1 MKNTAVIPIR
11 SGREEIIAWQI
22 VHTFMTTDVKNYA
35 IQCFKDEAQ
44 AILDLIPMLDE
55 NFSKAADLIYNCK
68 GKVIVTG
75 VGKSGHV
82 GEKIAAT
89 LASLGTPSFFLNP
102 LDAYH
107 GDLGMISEG
116 DVVMAISYSG
126 NTDELLRFIPLL
138 IDRKIPI
145 IGISGNPDSLLVQVS
160 TCHLNIKVDHE
171 ADPLNLAPTSSTT
184 TTMAMGDALACALV
198 HLRHFK
204 PSDFAQFHPGGS
216 LGRQL
221 LSTVKKSMVSD
232 NLPVVKLND
241 KVSDT
246 IISISKTKQGIAV
259 AIDKGKIVGVITDGD
274 VRRAMRDKQE
284 AFFLLEVKD
293 IMSTNPKTIHQDAK
307 LNKAGEIMRK
317 HNIHSLVVVND
328 KNEFVGIIDSF
339 SCL

>member
-1 MKNTAVIPIR
+1 M
-11 SGREEIIAWQI
+11 
-22 VHTFMTTDVKNYA
+22 
-35 IQCFKDEAQ
+35 
-44 AILDLIPMLDE
+44 
-55 NFSKAADLIYNCK
+55 
-68 GKVIVTG
+68 IVTG

-107 GDLGMISEG
+107 GDLGMIAEG

-145 IGISGNPDSLLVQVS
+145 IGVSSNPSSLLGQYS

-198 HLRHFK
+198 HLRNFK
-204 PSDFAQFHPGGS
+204 PNDFAQFHPGGT
-216 LGRQL
+216 LGKML
-221 LSTVKKSMVSD
+221 LSTVKNFMVSD
-232 NLPVVKLND
+232 NLPIVSKGD

-246 IISISKTKQGIAV
+246 IIQISKTKQGIAV
-259 AIDKGKIVGVITDGD
+259 VIEDEKIVGVVTDGD
-274 VRRAMRDKQE
+274 VRRAMQSKQDS
-284 AFFLLEVKD
+284 FFHLEVKD
-293 IMSTNPKTIHQDAK
+293 IMSTTPKTINENTK
-307 LNKAGEIMRK
+307 LNVAGDMMRK
-317 HNIHSLVVVND
+317 YNIHSLIVVNND
-328 KNEFVGIIDSF
+328 QRFVGIIDSF

>member
-1 MKNTAVIPIR
+1 MK
-11 SGREEIIAWQI
+11 
-22 VHTFMTTDVKNYA
+22 DVKEYA
-35 IQCFKDEAQ
+35 VRCFKDEAQ
-44 AILDLIPMLDE
+44 AILDLIPMLDN
-55 NFSKAADLIYNCK
+55 NFSKAVDLVYNCK
-68 GKVIVTG
+68 GKLIVTG

-107 GDLGMISEG
+107 GDLGMIAEG

-145 IGISGNPDSLLVQVS
+145 IGVSSNPSSLLGQYS

-198 HLRHFK
+198 HLRNFK
-204 PSDFAQFHPGGS
+204 PNDFAQFHPGGS
-216 LGRQL
+216 LGKML
-221 LSTVKKSMVSD
+221 LSTVKNYMVSD
-232 NLPVVKLND
+232 NLPIVSKKD

-246 IISISKTKQGIAV
+246 IIQISKTKQGIAV
-259 AIDKGKIVGVITDGD
+259 VIDDEKIVGVVTDGD
-274 VRRAMRDKQE
+274 VRRAMQSKQDS
-284 AFFLLEVKD
+284 FFHLEVKD
-293 IMSTNPKTIHQDAK
+293 IMSTTPKTINENTK
-307 LNKAGEIMRK
+307 LNVAGDMMRK
-317 HNIHSLVVVND
+317 YNIHSLIVVND
-328 KNEFVGIIDSF
+328 NQRLVGIIDSF
-339 SCL
+339 SCM

>member
-1 MKNTAVIPIR
+1 MQNVTKYAV
-11 SGREEIIAWQI
+11 A
-22 VHTFMTTDVKNYA
+22 
-35 IQCFKDEAQ
+35 CFKDEAQ

-55 NFSKAADLIYNCK
+55 NFSEAVDLIYNCR

-107 GDLGMISEG
+107 GDLGMVAEG

-138 IDRKIPI
+138 LERNIPI
-145 IGISGNPDSLLVQVS
+145 IGITGNPDSLLAQYSV
-160 TCHLNIKVDHE
+160 CHLNIKVDHE

-198 HLRHFK
+198 QLRHFK

-216 LGRQL
+216 LGRKL
-221 LSTVKKSMVSD
+221 LATVKDNMVST
-232 NLPVVKLND
+232 NLPVVTTDMKI
-241 KVSDT
+241 SDT
-246 IISISKTKQGIAV
+246 IIEISKTKQGIAV
-259 AIDKGKIVGVITDGD
+259 AIDEGNIVGVVTDGD
-274 VRRAMRDKQE
+274 VRRAMQSKQGQ
-284 AFFLLEVKD
+284 FFALTVRD
-293 IMSTNPKTIHQDAK
+293 IMSTTPKTIKQTAK
-307 LNKAGEIMRK
+307 LTKAEEMMRK
-317 HNIHSLVVVND
+317 YNIHSLVVVD
-328 KNEFVGIIDSF
+328 DDQKLVGIIDAF
-339 SCL
+339 ECL